1 MVLFYDISYISSVPS
16 IILVYTSMASISK
29 QYIFSGVLNHSIA
42 FKTMSVFVCCAVF
55 IFISLLFI
63 CFLNYMRSVF
73 CNYKGNFGNNTI
85 SYNEIFCV
93 FFCTFRKIDAFVYD
107 YTTVAFE
114 ASKRRECDLKVVG
127 NPFFESSLG
136 MALAKN
142 SFLTSKI
149 SERLSYYKQYGIERK
164 LRNTWFQGYCQSNK
178 APNVA
183 QISIESMGGL
193 FLAVG
198 IGVIVA
204 TIYFFLR
211 HCFFQILNWRRYNI
225 SN

>member
-93 FFCTFRKIDAFVYD
+93 FFVLSGRSMLLFMIIQLLH
-107 YTTVAFE
+107 
-114 ASKRRECDLKVVG
+114 LKLPKG
-127 NPFFESSLG
+127 ESATL
-136 MALAKN
+136 
-142 SFLTSKI
+142 
-149 SERLSYYKQYGIERK
+149 RLSEI
-164 LRNTWFQGYCQSNK
+164 LSSNL
-178 APNVA
+178 V
-183 QISIESMGGL
+183 
-193 FLAVG
+193 
-198 IGVIVA
+198 
-204 TIYFFLR
+204 
-211 HCFFQILNWRRYNI
+211 
-225 SN
+225 